1 MDLGVVSGDDGVGE
15 EKEGGSCV
23 GDGGD
28 GGSDGAGGA
37 DGVAGGSKAPEPLA
51 VIHSGVG
58 NIARVFGVVN
68 VAEVV
73 GARFAF

>member
-1 MDLGVVSGDDGVGE
+1 MGVVGGDDIVGE
-15 EKEGGSCV
+15 EEEGGSCV

-51 VIHSGVG
+51 VVHGGIGDVSR
-58 NIARVFGVVN
+58 IFGVVN

-73 GARFAF
+73 GARFAL